1 MIIYPIRED
10 YAFLITQKARE
21 NNFEIKNLSEEEK
34 EKLWRE
40 TTRICSDSKRDGPLI
55 EYLSGA
61 DFKRE
66 INSSN
71 TFAYALNISF
81 KETERHYGTMK
92 AAAAKIL
99 RIRNPDLFNNKT
111 GR

>member
-10 YAFLITQKARE
+10 YVFLITQRARE
-21 NNFEIKNLSEEEK
+21 NDFELRNLPEEEK
-34 EKLWRE
+34 ERLWEE
-40 TTRICSDSKRDGPLI
+40 TTRKCWDSKRDRPLI
-55 EYLSGA
+55 EYLSGT

-66 INSSN
+66 LSSSY
-71 TFAYALNISF
+71 TFAYGLNIPL

-99 RIRNPDLFNNKT
+99 RIRNPDLFKNKKNK
-111 GR
+111 